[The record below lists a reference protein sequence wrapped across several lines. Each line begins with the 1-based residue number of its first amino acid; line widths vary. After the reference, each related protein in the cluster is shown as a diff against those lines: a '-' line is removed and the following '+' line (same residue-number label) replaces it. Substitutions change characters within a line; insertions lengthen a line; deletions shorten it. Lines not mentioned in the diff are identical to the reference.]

1 MAKDPREYGYE
12 GEMAMSQLKGIMQ
25 HAKQLH
31 DMLKPDTDLPEWVQS
46 KITLAYDYMQT
57 AADYM
62 ATEMNEG
69 KEFYADAKKRAA
81 AGAPQEKLSPAWKSK
96 ARARASAAG
105 RKYPNL
111 VDNVWAARMQESVNE
126 EQMSPAEHY
135 KVDLPNILKDIRGKK
150 KSHSDLRREYG
161 LSWKRL
167 ANSTADEHGHSYNRS
182 HLLATGQ
189 KHMNEAVDN
198 TQKNRNIASKAGTKL
213 PMDSDTKTPD
223 YFTAA
228 MRRKKGL
235 PEEVPANA
243 VGSGKIAGMGV
254 GAQGE
259 PGVGPKAMK
268 RYKDKNAAEA
278 PKAGRKAFSLF
289 MQGN

>member
-1 MAKDPREYGYE
+1 MAKDPREYGFE

-126 EQMSPAEHY
+126 EAGPSY
-135 KVDLPNILKDIRGKK
+135 KEELPHILKDIRSKRKG
-150 KSHSDLRREYG
+150 HADLRREYG
-161 LSWKRL
+161 SNWKRL
-167 ANSTADEHGHSYNRS
+167 ANSTADEYGHNYNRS
-182 HLLATGQ
+182 HLLATGK
-189 KHMNEAVDN
+189 KHMEEAVDS
-198 TQKNRNIASKAGTKL
+198 TQKNRNIANKAGSKL
-213 PMDSDTKTPD
+213 SMDPDTKTPD

-228 MRRKKGL
+228 LRRKKGL
-235 PEEVPANA
+235 PEDAPTMSA
-243 VGSGKIAGMGV
+243 GSGKVAGMGV

>member
-46 KITLAYDYMQT
+46 KITLSYDYLQT

-62 ATEMNEG
+62 STEMNEG
-69 KEFYADAKKRAA
+69 KEFYADAKRRAKA
-81 AGAPQEKLSPAWKSK
+81 DMPQEKLSPAWKSK

-126 EQMSPAEHY
+126 EAGPSY
-135 KVDLPNILKDIRGKK
+135 KEELPHILKDIRGKRK
-150 KSHSDLRREYG
+150 GHADLRREYG
-161 LSWKRL
+161 SNWKRL
-167 ANSTADEHGHSYNRS
+167 ANSTADEYGHNYNRS
-182 HLLATGQ
+182 HLLATGK
-189 KHMNEAVDN
+189 KHMEEAMDN
-198 TQKNRNIASKAGTKL
+198 TQKNRNIASKAGSKL
-213 PMDSDTKTPD
+213 AMDPDTKTPD

-235 PEEVPANA
+235 PEEAPANS
-243 VGSGKIAGMGV
+243 VGGGKIAGMGV

-278 PKAGRKAFSLF
+278 PKAGRKTFSLF

>member
-1 MAKDPREYGYE
+1 MAKDPREYGFE

-111 VDNVWAARMQESVNE
+111 VDNVWAARMQESVIE

-161 LSWKRL
+161 SSWKRL

-182 HLLATGQ
+182 HLLQVGQ
-189 KHMNEAVDN
+189 KHMEEAVDN
-198 TQKNRNIASKAGTKL
+198 TQKNRNIASKAGSKL
-213 PMDSDTKTPD
+213 PMDPDTKTPD

-228 MRRKKGL
+228 LRRKKGL
-235 PEEVPANA
+235 PEEAPANS
-243 VGSGKIAGMGV
+243 VGGGKVAGMGV